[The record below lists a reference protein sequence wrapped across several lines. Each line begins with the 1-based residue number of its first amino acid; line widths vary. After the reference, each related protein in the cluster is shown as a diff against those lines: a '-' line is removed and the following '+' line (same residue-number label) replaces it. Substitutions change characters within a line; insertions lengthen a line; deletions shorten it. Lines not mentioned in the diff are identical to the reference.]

1 MSINIKGI
9 IRKIFFGDDMPKEVR
24 KIFDKMH
31 QASFPGGVSQIHE
44 EAEMLHVILN
54 RRVSIESLER
64 ILAATKPLFL
74 TKNSI
79 DTKSL
84 TLIDDF
90 LFQQR
95 APSIN
100 QEDIQVIH
108 EFYINYFNFRGRLS
122 ASSALPSFANGAFK
136 SGDLTESNEILVEP
150 DSVEV
155 RLERDGV
162 FWGIVSIHGGKA
174 TIKNANQKHG
184 FVSSILHMA
193 VAAANTNLTLDDKLA
208 FCRWA
213 VLPIHE
219 WSGLHYSS
227 FAFAFIKWLSI
238 PNPVISRSEMLSKV
252 QKLINE
258 SFEVSW
264 NLGEFDEDV
273 EAVFANLFTNFPV

>member
-9 IRKIFFGDDMPKEVR
+9 IRKIFFGDDMPKDVR

-44 EAEMLHVILN
+44 EAEMLHVILK

-74 TKNSI
+74 TRNSI

-108 EFYINYFNFRGRLS
+108 EFYINYFNLRGRSS
-122 ASSALPSFANGAFK
+122 ASSALPSFVNGAFK
-136 SGDLTESNEILVEP
+136 SGDLTESTRILVEP
-150 DSVEV
+150 DSIEV

-184 FVSSILHMA
+184 FVSSMLHMA
-193 VAAANTNLTLDDKLA
+193 VAAARMNLTLDDKLA

-219 WSGLHYSS
+219 WSGLHYST
-227 FAFAFIKWLSI
+227 FAFAFTKWLSI

-264 NLGEFDEDV
+264 NLKEFDEEV

>member
-1 MSINIKGI
+1 
-9 IRKIFFGDDMPKEVR
+9 MPKEVR

-44 EAEMLHVILN
+44 EAEMLHVILK

-84 TLIDDF
+84 TLIEDF

-184 FVSSILHMA
+184 FVSSMLLMT
-193 VAAANTNLTLDDKLA
+193 VAAARMNLTLDDKLA

-219 WSGLHYSS
+219 WSALHYST
-227 FAFAFIKWLSI
+227 FAFAFTKWLSI

-264 NLGEFDEDV
+264 NLKEFDKEV
-273 EAVFANLFTNFPV
+273 EAVFTNLFTNFPV